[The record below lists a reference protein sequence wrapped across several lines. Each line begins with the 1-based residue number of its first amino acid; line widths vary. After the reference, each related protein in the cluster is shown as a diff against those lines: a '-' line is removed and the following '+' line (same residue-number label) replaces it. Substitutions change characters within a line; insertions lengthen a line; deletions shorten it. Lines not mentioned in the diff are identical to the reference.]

1 MFQFYHFISLPLF
14 LMPVWHSAG
23 MEIDLTLISC
33 AFCLIP
39 AMSCQQWPAITTYPS
54 KNWTIFC
61 PNKCLRSELIQF
73 HCHTTRQN
81 NVTLISFSLLRWS
94 PASVFLSWSSRLSTS
109 IYRAKGHQ
117 HFSGLCMTF
126 FKQEILQIFVVF
138 LHTFGHEHFVSC
150 KANKEKW
157 QILKN
162 IAWEKLHWAD
172 TWYLGVESSA
182 WKSSIRRFVIT
193 EKAPTRAFSWLKAAT
208 TAFTFKTLC

>member
-1 MFQFYHFISLPLF
+1 MFQFYHFKTLPLF
-14 LMPVWHSAG
+14 SAPSMTQRRDG
-23 MEIDLTLISC
+23 DRPDLDFLS
-33 AFCLIP
+33 FLP
-39 AMSCQQWPAITTYPS
+39 HPSHELQWPAITTYPS

-193 EKAPTRAFSWLKAAT
+193 EKGEGPY
-208 TAFTFKTLC
+208 

>member
-1 MFQFYHFISLPLF
+1 MVGDRPDLDFLRFLPLPSHE
-14 LMPVWHSAG
+14 LPV
-23 MEIDLTLISC
+23 
-33 AFCLIP
+33 
-39 AMSCQQWPAITTYPS
+39 QWPAITTYPS

-61 PNKCLRSELIQF
+61 HNKCLRSELIQF

-94 PASVFLSWSSRLSTS
+94 RASVFLSWSSHLSTS

-117 HFSGLCMTF
+117 LFSGLCMKF

-162 IAWEKLHWAD
+162 IAWEKLQRAD
-172 TWYLGVESSA
+172 TWYLGVEREASWRA
-182 WKSSIRRFVIT
+182 RPQIREEIEECGERGWWDCT
-193 EKAPTRAFSWLKAAT
+193 LGRA
-208 TAFTFKTLC
+208 